1 MEKPADVPKKPVR
14 DLKSL
19 PTRQY
24 IDQTVAPILLKGL
37 QTLAKERPPDPV
49 NFLANYLLQ
58 NKSRGE
64 DNSSAAPS
72 VENSS

>member
-1 MEKPADVPKKPVR
+1 MEKPPEPQKKPTR

-49 NFLANYLLQ
+49 TFLANYLLQ
-58 NKSRGE
+58 NKSKNDE
-64 DNSSAAPS
+64 NTATPQT
-72 VENSS
+72 ENS

>member
-1 MEKPADVPKKPVR
+1 MEKPAEPQKKPVR

-58 NKSRGE
+58 NKSRTDE
-64 DNSSAAPS
+64 NPSAAPA
-72 VENSS
+72 ENS

>member
-1 MEKPADVPKKPVR
+1 MHHTQLQNLIVMEKPPEPQKKPVR

-49 NFLANYLLQ
+49 NFPCQLPIA
-58 NKSRGE
+58 E
-64 DNSSAAPS
+64 
-72 VENSS
+72 